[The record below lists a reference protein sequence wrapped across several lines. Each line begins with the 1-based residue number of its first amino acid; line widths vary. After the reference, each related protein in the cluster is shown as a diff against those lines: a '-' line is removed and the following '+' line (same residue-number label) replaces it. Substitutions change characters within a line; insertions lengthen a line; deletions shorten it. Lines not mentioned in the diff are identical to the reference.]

1 MIRRIAQVLDV
12 ETAERIRSGRCRLLS
27 CSSGCGPTGC
37 ELSWEDLDGNTFFA
51 QVWLDTAARN
61 AVVQV
66 FDEALC
72 EEEARDSEISGY
84 EEDPD
89 IASLIPVP

>member
-1 MIRRIAQVLDV
+1 V
-12 ETAERIRSGRCRLLS
+12 ETAEQIKSGRCRLLT

-37 ELSWEDLDGNTFFA
+37 ELSWEDTAGNTFFA

-61 AVVQV
+61 AVVRV

-72 EEEARDSEISGY
+72 EERG
-84 EEDPD
+84 
-89 IASLIPVP
+89 